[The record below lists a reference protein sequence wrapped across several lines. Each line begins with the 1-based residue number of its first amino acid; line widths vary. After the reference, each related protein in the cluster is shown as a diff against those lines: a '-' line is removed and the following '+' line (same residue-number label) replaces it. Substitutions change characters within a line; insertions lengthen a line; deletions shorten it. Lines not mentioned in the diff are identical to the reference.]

1 MQRKIH
7 FSLLQS
13 KAKTIFARPTQ
24 IAAASQATGGT
35 LNSIQ
40 TANGDN
46 SRVKKTS
53 KYVHNVAKVQVLSN
67 NKKLDFCVSVRF

>member
-1 MQRKIH
+1 MDEMLKPKSPK
-7 FSLLQS
+7 SLNAKKNSLFFFFQS

-24 IAAASQATGGT
+24 SASVASQETANT

-40 TANGDN
+40 TVNNDT

-53 KYVHNVAKVQVLSN
+53 KYI
-67 NKKLDFCVSVRF
+67 

>member
-1 MQRKIH
+1 MDKMLKPKSPKSLNAKKIH
-7 FSLLQS
+7 FSFFQS

-24 IAAASQATGGT
+24 SAAVASQETANT

-40 TANGDN
+40 TINNDT

-53 KYVHNVAKVQVLSN
+53 KYI
-67 NKKLDFCVSVRF
+67 

>member
-1 MQRKIH
+1 MPKPIGPKRLKAKKIH
-7 FSLLQS
+7 FSFFFQS

-24 IAAASQATGGT
+24 SAAPQATAST

-40 TANGDN
+40 TANCDT

-53 KYVHNVAKVQVLSN
+53 KYVLEYNSN
-67 NKKLDFCVSVRF
+67 L